1 MIRRVVAA
9 VVLVAL
15 ASTPVVARTRLFCR
29 FTGEEIT
36 DCAEQQIPGRSVV
49 QAEGCCNR
57 QVTRSLGVLL
67 TAQQQEVAPP
77 ALIALPLPLSLDL
90 LDLRAPTRHIFTSA
104 APTGPP
110 VFLITR
116 ALLI

>member
-1 MIRRVVAA
+1 MLRRLIAA
-9 VVLVAL
+9 IALVAL
-15 ASTPVVARTRLFCR
+15 VSTPVVARTRLFCR

-49 QAEGCCNR
+49 QLEGCCNR
-57 QVTRSLGVLL
+57 QVTGALSALL

-77 ALIALPLPLSLDL
+77 ALIALPLPHPLAL
-90 LDLRAPTRHIFTSA
+90 LDLPASNRPICTAA
-104 APTGPP
+104 APTGPL
-110 VFLITR
+110 VLLITR